1 MKPYDYEGNGNGFFA
16 QYHRMREG
24 PNYFLVKYKR
34 SSVLRQDPKDAWRIL
49 GSAKFTQS
57 AQDFK
62 AWCLEMDEKYRANA
76 SASTNSK
83 GDEDEGRKD
92 TSFASEAL
100 VEESDPTANTK
111 MVT

>member
-1 MKPYDYEGNGNGFFA
+1 MKPYEYEGNGNGFYA

-24 PNYFLVKYKR
+24 PNYFLVCYKNT
-34 SSVLRQDPKDAWRIL
+34 SVLRQDPKDAWRIL
-49 GSAKFTQS
+49 GPAKFTQS

-62 AWCLEMDEKYRANA
+62 DWCIGMDEKYNNTTLDARP
-76 SASTNSK
+76 
-83 GDEDEGRKD
+83 D

-100 VEESDPTANTK
+100 VEDSDPTANTK

>member
-62 AWCLEMDEKYRANA
+62 AWCLEMDEKY
-76 SASTNSK
+76 NSK